1 MQTMSYSFYFM
12 PEIEDAIFECAA
24 RTFPRYAPTLSVVSK
39 RIQIRVE
46 YVIYESL
53 RFICDDDS
61 GDLSR
66 TPDLVYIHRFEPTL
80 RARSAEFF
88 TKRVRNVCI
97 TLNVPTQIAALILAK
112 CAGVQSLAHLLH
124 PNLGVDAAKMV
135 IPLSFTITSLLTSRL
150 VVSEMADCGVVFPN
164 IWFLGIRIRPTEIP
178 VPALEWLPALTTV
191 QLDVWKEP
199 AVSDQW
205 LRDVITVICSTLQL
219 QSLLLDVNEN
229 CVDLVMCEV
238 EGMRD
243 PRILVRDLKHS
254 HNAIK
259 EWRNTWRA

>member
-39 RIQIRVE
+39 RIQMRVE

-53 RFICDDDS
+53 RFICYDDG

-88 TKRVRNVCI
+88 TTRVRNVCI

-124 PNLGVDAAKMV
+124 PNLGFDAAKMI
-135 IPLSFTITSLLTSRL
+135 IPLSFTITSLHTSRL
-150 VVSEMADCGVVFPN
+150 VVSELADCGVVFPN
-164 IWFLGIRIRPTEIP
+164 IWFLGLHIYPRDIP

-191 QLDVWKEP
+191 QLDVWKEL
-199 AVSDQW
+199 ADRW
-205 LRDVITVICSTLQL
+205 LRDVTTVICSTLQL
-219 QSLLLDVNEN
+219 QSLLLDVNEYY
-229 CVDLVMCEV
+229 VDEVMCEV

-243 PRILVRDLKHS
+243 PRILVRGSKYYHDVFE
-254 HNAIK
+254 
-259 EWRNTWRA
+259 EWRKTWRA